1 MAWDDD
7 TVPELEMDPSSDRVT
22 AVPELPSEV
31 LAKRLMAEALDEP
44 VSGTFERN
52 EEGAELLG
60 DTPPLASTAPP
71 PGRREPPIVR
81 DLSPPEEPRLEIDES
96 ALDSAVAARG
106 RWQRPVANVTDPPP
120 RSLELDLSALERSA
134 PPEPERS
141 VPPEPERSVP
151 PEPERSAPP
160 PDPVLSELQDRY
172 AMGDYSG
179 ALVVAEGMLDNDP
192 GNVEALRFAK
202 SCREV
207 LTGMYSARLGAL
219 DQVVTV
225 GVPGEQIRWLSLD
238 HRAGFLLSL
247 VDGAL
252 TLEEILDISGMPRL
266 DALRIMFSLLQEGVI
281 TLPSRG

>member
-7 TVPELEMDPSSDRVT
+7 TVPQLEMGPSSDRVT

-31 LAKRLMAEALDEP
+31 FAQRLMAEAVDEP

-52 EEGAELLG
+52 EDGAEPRG
-60 DTPPLASTAPP
+60 SAPPIASTAPP
-71 PGRREPPIVR
+71 PARRDPPIAP
-81 DLSPPEEPRLEIDES
+81 DQSLPEEPKLEIDES
-96 ALDSAVAARG
+96 ALDSAIAARG
-106 RWQRPVANVTDPPP
+106 RWLRPAARATDPPQ
-120 RSLELDLSALERSA
+120 SLELDLSALERSG
-134 PPEPERS
+134 PPPQ
-141 VPPEPERSVP
+141 
-151 PEPERSAPP
+151 EPERSAPP
-160 PDPVLSELQDRY
+160 PDPVLAELQDRY

-179 ALVVAEGMLDNDP
+179 ALVVAEGMLDTDP

-207 LTGMYSARLGAL
+207 LTGMYTARLGAL

-281 TLPSRG
+281 TLPSPG